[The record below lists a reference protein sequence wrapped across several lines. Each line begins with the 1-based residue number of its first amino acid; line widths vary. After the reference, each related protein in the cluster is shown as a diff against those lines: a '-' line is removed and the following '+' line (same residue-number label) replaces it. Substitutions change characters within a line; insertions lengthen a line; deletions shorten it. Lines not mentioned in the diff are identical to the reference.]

1 MRKIATITTTLMLM
15 LALPTGAA
23 FAAQAIDYGTSAGE
37 VIKGT
42 AEANVIHGLGGDDA
56 IHGMGGNDVLYG
68 DGGHDGLYGGAG
80 DDTAEERK
88 VFGGSGDDT
97 LYGDAGDDALY
108 GGPGNDRLNSMGD
121 GGADYVDCGA
131 GIDTVKKGS
140 GQSLDRFVNCERF
153 VN

>member
-1 MRKIATITTTLMLM
+1 MGKIATITTTLMLM
-15 LALPTGAA
+15 LALSTGAA

-42 AEANVIHGLGGDDA
+42 AEAKVIHGLGGDDA

-68 DGGHDGLYGGAG
+68 
-80 DDTAEERK
+80 
-88 VFGGSGDDT
+88 
-97 LYGDAGDDALY
+97 
-108 GGPGNDRLNSMGD
+108 GPGNDRLHSMGD

>member
-1 MRKIATITTTLMLM
+1 MEAKDPSSTIRGVRQKPKKGSRDMRKIATITTTLMLM

-68 DGGHDGLYGGAG
+68 
-80 DDTAEERK
+80 
-88 VFGGSGDDT
+88 
-97 LYGDAGDDALY
+97 
-108 GGPGNDRLNSMGD
+108 GPGNDRLHSTGD

-140 GQSLDRFVNCERF
+140 GQSLDRFVGCERF
-153 VN
+153 VS

>member
-1 MRKIATITTTLMLM
+1 MRDGAPSPGRETPSDEARTGK
-15 LALPTGAA
+15 PTGPKSGPARA
-23 FAAQAIDYGTSAGE
+23 DT
-37 VIKGT
+37 
-42 AEANVIHGLGGDDA
+42 IHGLGGNDALHGLAGDDL
-56 IHGMGGNDVLYG
+56 LYG
-68 DGGHDGLYGGAG
+68 DGGNDGLYGGAG
-80 DDTAEERK
+80 DDTVRGGTGDDRAEERK

-108 GGPGNDRLNSMGD
+108 GGPGNDRLHSMGD

-140 GQSLDRFVNCERF
+140 GQSLDRFVGCERF